1 MINEKKIEK
10 IKFLLKN
17 IKKKINIFNKISGQ
31 YIDIPKKDNLIEE
44 YNKKNIIYKEY
55 NTKIKSF
62 FSINKQKNFYIL
74 NLIQIVK
81 LLNLIEK
88 IIYSFAKKDKKILF
102 LGTNNKIFEII
113 CKDLKYIS
121 IKKNCFYSNSKLSGG
136 FITNWENFKK
146 KLDYLI
152 FLETKQKNLSKKEN
166 IYNKKKIEKLNKHFE
181 GIKKINGFPDL
192 VIFTSLYEEKIT
204 AKECKK
210 YGIPTIGFIDIFS
223 NPELVDIGI
232 PVNLNNSI
240 LNKYLINLL
249 IKKMIEGYNI

>member
-10 IKFLLKN
+10 TKFLLKD
-17 IKKKINIFNKISGQ
+17 IKNKINNFNKILGQ
-31 YIDIPKKDNLIEE
+31 YIYISKQDNLIEE
-44 YNKKNIIYKEY
+44 YNKKDIIYKEY

-62 FSINKQKNFYIL
+62 FSIDKNKKFYIIDL
-74 NLIQIVK
+74 LQIVK
-81 LLNLIEK
+81 LLILIEK
-88 IIYSFAKKDKKILF
+88 IIYSIAKKNKKILF

-113 CKDLKYIS
+113 CKNLKYIS
-121 IKKNCFYSNSKLSGG
+121 LKKNCFYSNSKLAGG
-136 FITNWENFKK
+136 FITNWKNFRK

-152 FLETKQKNLSKKEN
+152 SLENKQENLSKKED
-166 IYNKKKIEKLNKHFE
+166 ICNKKEIKKLNKHFE
-181 GIKKINGFPDL
+181 GIKNINGFPDL
-192 VIFTSLYEEKIT
+192 VIFTSLYEEKLT

-210 YGIPTIGFIDIFS
+210 YGIPTIGFIDLFS

-232 PVNLNNSI
+232 PINLDNFI